1 MLFQS
6 FLLRSPAPSS
16 NASIK
21 EEDLGDESDTKSEI
35 SSVKSEIKN
44 EPVKSEPDEMSPR
57 AESPEA
63 SETTETP
70 KPEFLDDDDDGDLR
84 IDEDQSDISNESDN
98 DEGIKLM
105 FEK

>member
-1 MLFQS
+1 
-6 FLLRSPAPSS
+6 
-16 NASIK
+16 
-21 EEDLGDESDTKSEI
+21 
-35 SSVKSEIKN
+35 
-44 EPVKSEPDEMSPR
+44 MSPR

-70 KPEFLDDDDDGDLR
+70 KPEFLDDDDGDLR